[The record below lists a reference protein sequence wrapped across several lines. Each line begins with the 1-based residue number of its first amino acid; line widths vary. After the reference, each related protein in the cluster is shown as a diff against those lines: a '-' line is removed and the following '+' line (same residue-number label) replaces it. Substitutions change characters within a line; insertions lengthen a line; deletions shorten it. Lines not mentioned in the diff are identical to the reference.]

1 MNTDKPRRR
10 YELPR
15 YRIEVMAAR
24 AWAIETYNLDGRHA
38 RAFMARWQR
47 YCDAT
52 SAEILDIAEPDAP
65 GHSSVADDVDQW
77 LRGDQE

>member
-15 YRIEVMAAR
+15 GRIEVMAAR
-24 AWAIETYNLDGRHA
+24 AMATLTYNPELRGH
-38 RAFMARWQR
+38 RAKAIVCRWQR
-47 YCDAT
+47 YCDRA
-52 SAEILDIAEPDAP
+52 AALLLDAP
-65 GHSSVADDVDQW
+65 GASDGESLADDVDQW

>member
-24 AWAIETYNLDGRHA
+24 AMATLTYNPELRGH
-38 RAFMARWQR
+38 RAKAIVCRWQR
-47 YCDAT
+47 YCDQA
-52 SAEILDIAEPDAP
+52 AALLLDTDAP
-65 GHSSVADDVDQW
+65 GESLADDVDQW
-77 LRGDQE
+77 LQGDKE